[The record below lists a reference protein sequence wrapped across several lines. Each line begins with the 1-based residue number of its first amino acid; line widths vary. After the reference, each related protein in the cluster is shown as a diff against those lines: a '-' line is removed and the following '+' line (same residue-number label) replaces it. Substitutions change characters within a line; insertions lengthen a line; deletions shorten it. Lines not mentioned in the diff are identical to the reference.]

1 VSPVTLGI
9 DVGTTSVKAILL
21 DGDGRVAAVAGNQ
34 HGIVR
39 RAGVVEADPEQWW
52 DSARAALHQLAEV
65 AGGLI
70 DEVAAVGVTG
80 NMSSVVLLDRRLE
93 PLGNAPLLADSRGER
108 ELAALPPEIRELIVA
123 RTRNQPATAFSL
135 STLLYLREAE
145 PGLLEAA
152 SAWISAKDYLRLRLT
167 GSVGTDL
174 TDAYNSLLIR
184 AGDHD
189 WDPELIDA
197 AGLPKRIFPGISPSA
212 EPAGVVSRL
221 AAAATGIPV
230 GVPVVTGAGDIAAGA
245 LGAGITGPGDVL
257 ISLGTSVTAL
267 APVDDSAGTG
277 WLGRLTYHPS
287 ASGGPGLA
295 LASLLTGGLALNWLR
310 ELLGEAAIAAAAAEP
325 LAADDPLVF
334 LPHLAGTGSP
344 GFLPYVHG
352 SLLGLRPSTRDADVI
367 RALFEAI
374 GFEIAEALT
383 LLGTGRDGD
392 ILVSGGGARLPAWA
406 QTIADIL
413 GRSVG
418 VGADPDVSAIGAAR
432 LAWAGLA
439 GAGLTG
445 PGRAGP
451 GRAGGAP
458 ILAAAPDP
466 VPVETRYEPVA
477 ERAGPL
483 RRRAGAYQRARDFMA
498 TYYQQSRAGNS
509 TP

>member
-1 VSPVTLGI
+1 MSPVTLGI

-21 DGDGRVAAVAGNQ
+21 DGDGHVAAVAGNE

-52 DSARAALHQLAEV
+52 GSACAALRQLAEV

-70 DEVAAVGVTG
+70 EVAAVGVTG

-108 ELAALPPEIRELIVA
+108 ELAALPPEVRELIVA

-135 STLLYLREAE
+135 STLLYLREAA

-152 SAWISAKDYLRLRLT
+152 SAWVSAKDYLRLRLT

-221 AAAATGIPV
+221 AADATGIPA

-245 LGAGITGPGDVL
+245 FGVGITDPGDVL

-325 LAADDPLVF
+325 LDADDPLVF

-383 LLGTGRDGD
+383 HLGTGRDGG

-418 VGADPDVSAIGAAR
+418 VGADPHVSAIGAAR

-439 GAGLTG
+439 GAG
-445 PGRAGP
+445 RSD
-451 GRAGGAP
+451 GAP

-483 RRRAGAYQRARDFMA
+483 RQRAGAYQRARDFMA